1 MEKLQMSNKI
11 RWTVIRLSILMAVGM
26 AIALTML
33 AIQMDAIVLL
43 LSCIVASSIILYI
56 GIARSQWAEEQKTLR
71 GRDEFRYLSTR
82 SVPDNLLLKLPFHAK
97 RPLTLS
103 EKTLYFRM
111 VQSLPENIIIPQVPF
126 HRFVGINHE
135 RKYMEW
141 FKRIVPL
148 SADFLVCDM
157 DFHVVAVVDI
167 DDDTSGIREERK
179 AIREEKDK
187 VLAAAGIRI
196 IRWSSGNIP
205 SRAAIKDEFETAAA
219 YGTLAFLGA

>member
-1 MEKLQMSNKI
+1 MEKLQISNKI
-11 RWTVIRLSILMAVGM
+11 RWTIIRLSILMAVGM

-56 GIARSQWAEEQKTLR
+56 GIARIQWAEEQKTR
-71 GRDEFRYLSTR
+71 KGREEFRYLSAK
-82 SVPDNLLLKLPFHAK
+82 SGSDNHLLRLPFHAK

-126 HRFVGINHE
+126 YRFVGVDH
-135 RKYMEW
+135 KQGYMEW

-167 DDDTSGIREERK
+167 DDDSSSVREERK
-179 AIREEKDK
+179 AIREEKDR

-196 IRWSSGNIP
+196 IRWSSVNIP
-205 SRAAIKDEFETAAA
+205 SRAVIQSEFETVAD
-219 YGTLAFLGA
+219 YGTLVFLGA

>member
-11 RWTVIRLSILMAVGM
+11 RWTIIRLSILIAVGM

-43 LSCIVASSIILYI
+43 LSCIIASSIILYV
-56 GIARSQWAEEQKTLR
+56 GIARIQWAEEEKTLK
-71 GRDEFRYLSTR
+71 GREEYRYLSTQ
-82 SVPDNLLLKLPFHAK
+82 SGPDNTLLKLPFHSK
-97 RPLTLS
+97 RPLTFS

-111 VQSLPENIIIPQVPF
+111 VQSLPDNIIVPQVSYY
-126 HRFVGINHE
+126 RFVGVNH
-135 RKYMEW
+135 KQGYMEW

-167 DDDTSGIREERK
+167 DDDANAIREERK
-179 AIREEKDK
+179 AIREEKDR

-205 SRAAIKDEFETAAA
+205 SRAAIQSEFETAAT